1 MSVDIVLK
9 AVGGPLGL
17 RLASSS
23 AGDGVSV
30 RKVRPGSA
38 ACAAGLHTNDVLLSV
53 NGVRCTDPIK
63 TDRQLHDATEVVL
76 KVRLPRPN
84 PLDALNKCGSAAA
97 GSSEALPALCSS
109 TPVVSWEVDQVVAF
123 VRYIELGEHVAALQ
137 EADVDGKTLLEL
149 VQDTPTELAALAFDE
164 IGMHSIE
171 DRAIL
176 EEELQR
182 VVRRQEVTPAAAP
195 AAATAD
201 AADATDDAT
210 TAAAPETAPQ
220 SISSHNEGSSSAAAP
235 SAGAPPAPEASQPT
249 STAMPAPIQV
259 AVQPSQAVA
268 SSRGSRE
275 VQEARATF
283 EPLLAKAA
291 SLRAAENWS
300 QAEPVMREALR
311 KCREALG
318 GDHYQTLGC
327 VSHLAHVLHAQGNVL
342 EAERLLQQAV
352 KGMRVQNGVH
362 HPETLAATSRLI
374 SLLRMIGRLEEAE
387 ELCREAYA
395 ACSGA
400 LGESH
405 PDALGLLCNLASLL
419 QLQGRL
425 SEAEPVLRTAWQQM
439 RTELGEKHPNVLAAT
454 NNLGLLLMAQG
465 KIGEAEPLLMKVVL
479 KKRAI
484 LGRKSP
490 STLSSVGSLVDLLL
504 EQGKLREAETAI
516 ADAFEVSTKVNGD
529 RHGTTLL
536 LQANTARLRFL
547 NGDEAGGLQLLR
559 QAAAAMVDTLGVE
572 HPQTSRC
579 SKILASLDSRD
590 RDRGRDNSRR
600 ASDVRG
606 GPLHLRLKRGDGSFV
621 EVDVAS
627 HQTVL
632 ELRQIIT
639 TLTSIPTAW
648 VRLVFQGRVLKDPN
662 ATLAMCQLFHDAELQ
677 LVTVQT
683 TPQVQPA
690 SEKLTLI
697 NEGHGLTEFSRKS
710 KALKNKINTLLETG
724 HWSTS

>member
-1 MSVDIVLK
+1 MSVDILIN

-17 RLASSS
+17 RLASNS

-30 RKVRPGSA
+30 LQARPGSV
-38 ACAAGLHTNDVLLSV
+38 ACTAGLHTNDVLLSIS
-53 NGVRCTDPIK
+53 GVTCTDPIE
-63 TDRQLHDATEVVL
+63 TERQLHDAMGQVML

-84 PLDALNKCGSAAA
+84 PLDVLNNGGSAGV
-97 GSSEALPALCSS
+97 GSSEAPPALWS
-109 TPVVSWEVDQVVAF
+109 TSVVSWDVDLVMAF
-123 VRYIELGEHVAALQ
+123 IRHIELGEYVAALQ
-137 EADVDGKTLLEL
+137 EAGVDGETLLEL
-149 VQDTPTELAALAFDE
+149 VQDTPAEIAAMAFDE
-164 IGMHSIE
+164 IGIRSIE
-171 DRAIL
+171 DRAML
-176 EEELQR
+176 GDELQR
-182 VVRRQEVTPAAAP
+182 VVKRQAATLAAAP
-195 AAATAD
+195 VAAADTASE
-201 AADATDDAT
+201 AAAAAT
-210 TAAAPETAPQ
+210 TAAAPDTAPQ
-220 SISSHNEGSSSAAAP
+220 PVSSHEGHGSSSPAAP
-235 SAGAPPAPEASQPT
+235 SAEALPVPEPLQPASAATPAP
-249 STAMPAPIQV
+249 MPA
-259 AVQPSQAVA
+259 AAEPSQAA
-268 SSRGSRE
+268 ANSRNSRE
-275 VQEARATF
+275 AQEARATF

-291 SLRAAENWS
+291 TLRAAENWS

-374 SLLRMIGRLEEAE
+374 SLLRMDGRLEEAE

-425 SEAEPVLRTAWQQM
+425 GEAEPVLRTAWQQM

-516 ADAFEVSTKVNGD
+516 ADAFEVSTQVNGE

-590 RDRGRDNSRR
+590 RDRGTASSRR
-600 ASDVRG
+600 TSDVRG

-632 ELRQIIT
+632 ELRQT
-639 TLTSIPTAW
+639 MSIPTAW
-648 VRLVFQGRVLKDPN
+648 VRLVFQGTVLKDPN
-662 ATLAMCQLFHDAELQ
+662 ETLATCQLFHDAELQ
-677 LVTVQT
+677 L
-683 TPQVQPA
+683 
-690 SEKLTLI
+690 I
-697 NEGHGLTEFSRKS
+697 NEGDGLTEFSRKS
-710 KALKNKINTLLETG
+710 KAFKNKINTLLETG
-724 HWSTS
+724 HWSTSDG